1 MSTRIGQK
9 IWVYK
14 DIVYRERYQGRKKMA
29 DNKRYYYLK
38 LKENF
43 FDSEEMIILQSMKDG
58 YIYSDI
64 LMKLYLRSLKNN
76 GKLMFKEIIP
86 YTPEVLATVVRH
98 QVGTVEKA
106 LEIFRQLGLVEI
118 LDNGAIYMMDIQN
131 FIGESSTEADRKRKY
146 RAKIENEKGNN
157 TAYLPDVGQMSGQMS
172 EQCPDKNPPEI
183 ELEKELEIELEIEK
197 RDKRKRKKKNMD
209 SGESSSSGQIDTFLS
224 LYHEICVSL
233 PKVRSVTDKR
243 KKAIK
248 ALLAKVS
255 LEEIKEA
262 FEKVERTPFLKGKN
276 DRGWKATIDFLVKHD
291 NIIKILEGFYE
302 SVNQPATKSEQ
313 PEAPKNWWEETI

>member
-1 MSTRIGQK
+1 MHKGIK
-9 IWVYK
+9 
-14 DIVYRERYQGRKKMA
+14 EMA

-76 GKLMFKEIIP
+76 GKLMFKEVIP
-86 YTPEVLATVVRH
+86 YTPDVLATVVRH

-106 LEIFRQLGLVEI
+106 LEIFQQLGLVEI

-146 RAKIENEKGNN
+146 RAKIESEKGNHA
-157 TAYLPDVGQMSGQMS
+157 AYLPNVGQMSGQMS
-172 EQCPDKNPPEI
+172 EECPDKNPPELEIEKELDI
-183 ELEKELEIELEIEK
+183 ELEKEIEK
-197 RDKRKRKKKNMD
+197 EKREKKKNMA
-209 SGESSSSGQIDTFLS
+209 SKEPPSSGQIDTFLT
-224 LYHEICVSL
+224 LYHEICTSL
-233 PKVRSVTDKR
+233 PTVRSLTDKR

-248 ALLAKVS
+248 TLLSKIS

-262 FEKVERTPFLKGKN
+262 FEKVESTPFLKGEN

-291 NIIKILEGFYE
+291 NLVKILEGFYDAT
-302 SVNQPATKSEQ
+302 NQSINKPQQQQAAT
-313 PEAPKNWWEETI
+313 NWWEETI